1 MNTRANSEIYDQRRK
16 KLKRRNKRYFQR
28 IMIALIA
35 FYSIFFTSNI
45 WLRSDYSNIDI
56 TPIGNVVTGNNREV
70 TLISWNYCSDDKKM
84 EILLGIS
91 NTSYDGNDTYT
102 WTAEDR
108 ATGSLTVNPI
118 IQTRNFVVLQLV
130 NLPSRISVI
139 SLRMDNPDIKEFE
152 TLRIY
157 GDPKR
162 NITSVSSIQ
171 EKTENE
177 YHMALLRRNGQDYH
191 MYDFL
196 SLAGTGKYASVLHH
210 YQEKEYG
217 EIIIGTNNDSGGQ
230 ESNKAIHKLC
240 QNLPVKL
247 IDQYPE
253 QNDWNDKLKYVIGH
267 GYRSNYIAESKD
279 ITDALEARLD
289 AMMMSDQDSL
299 KSECMNF
306 SSKML
311 HETNLLPN
319 NMDPYIQNYIQYIQ
333 KTYPGKSFKEVL
345 AAEKG
350 HDRIPGKQILH
361 NYNRKQFFRVD
372 LTQESAL
379 SL

>member
-84 EILLGIS
+84 EILLGIL

-177 YHMALLRRNGQDYH
+177 YHVQQLQSEINIVTQNIENLQEEIN
-191 MYDFL
+191 
-196 SLAGTGKYASVLHH
+196 TN
-210 YQEKEYG
+210 QEK
-217 EIIIGTNNDSGGQ
+217 I
-230 ESNKAIHKLC
+230 
-240 QNLPVKL
+240 QNLNYAIKEAENDL
-247 IDQYPE
+247 QYQTTSEIESTNQKISSLRSQKKGLADIIDNNKSKIQE
-253 QNDWNDKLKYVIGH
+253 LQQKIENLNQEI
-267 GYRSNYIAESKD
+267 KD
-279 ITDALEARLD
+279 I
-289 AMMMSDQDSL
+289 S
-299 KSECMNF
+299 
-306 SSKML
+306 
-311 HETNLLPN
+311 
-319 NMDPYIQNYIQYIQ
+319 
-333 KTYPGKSFKEVL
+333 
-345 AAEKG
+345 
-350 HDRIPGKQILH
+350 
-361 NYNRKQFFRVD
+361 
-372 LTQESAL
+372 
-379 SL
+379 

>member
-91 NTSYDGNDTYT
+91 NTSYDGNDTYA

-177 YHMALLRRNGQDYH
+177 YHVQQLQSEINIVTQNIENLQEEIN
-191 MYDFL
+191 
-196 SLAGTGKYASVLHH
+196 TN
-210 YQEKEYG
+210 QEK
-217 EIIIGTNNDSGGQ
+217 I
-230 ESNKAIHKLC
+230 
-240 QNLPVKL
+240 QNLNYAIKEAENDL
-247 IDQYPE
+247 QYQTTSEIESTTQKISSLRSQKKGLADIIDNNKSKIQE
-253 QNDWNDKLKYVIGH
+253 LQQKIENLNQEI
-267 GYRSNYIAESKD
+267 KD
-279 ITDALEARLD
+279 I
-289 AMMMSDQDSL
+289 S
-299 KSECMNF
+299 
-306 SSKML
+306 
-311 HETNLLPN
+311 
-319 NMDPYIQNYIQYIQ
+319 
-333 KTYPGKSFKEVL
+333 
-345 AAEKG
+345 
-350 HDRIPGKQILH
+350 
-361 NYNRKQFFRVD
+361 
-372 LTQESAL
+372 
-379 SL
+379 

>member
-91 NTSYDGNDTYT
+91 NTSYDGNDAYT

-177 YHMALLRRNGQDYH
+177 YHVQQLQSEINIVTQNIENLQEEIN
-191 MYDFL
+191 
-196 SLAGTGKYASVLHH
+196 TN
-210 YQEKEYG
+210 QEK
-217 EIIIGTNNDSGGQ
+217 I
-230 ESNKAIHKLC
+230 
-240 QNLPVKL
+240 QNLNYAIKEAENDL
-247 IDQYPE
+247 QYQTTSEIESTNQKISSLRSQKKGLEDIID
-253 QNDWNDKLKYVIGH
+253 NNK
-267 GYRSNYIAESKD
+267 SK
-279 ITDALEARLD
+279 
-289 AMMMSDQDSL
+289 
-299 KSECMNF
+299 
-306 SSKML
+306 
-311 HETNLLPN
+311 
-319 NMDPYIQNYIQYIQ
+319 IQELQQ
-333 KTYPGKSFKEVL
+333 K
-345 AAEKG
+345 
-350 HDRIPGKQILH
+350 
-361 NYNRKQFFRVD
+361 N
-372 LTQESAL
+372 
-379 SL
+379 

>member
-1 MNTRANSEIYDQRRK
+1 MGYVPNSEIYDQRRK

-177 YHMALLRRNGQDYH
+177 YHVQQLQSEINIVTQNIENLQEEIN
-191 MYDFL
+191 
-196 SLAGTGKYASVLHH
+196 TN
-210 YQEKEYG
+210 QEK
-217 EIIIGTNNDSGGQ
+217 I
-230 ESNKAIHKLC
+230 
-240 QNLPVKL
+240 QNLNYAIKEAENDL
-247 IDQYPE
+247 QYQTTSEIESTNQKISSLRSQKKGLADIIDNNKSKIQE
-253 QNDWNDKLKYVIGH
+253 LQQKIENLNQEI
-267 GYRSNYIAESKD
+267 KD
-279 ITDALEARLD
+279 I
-289 AMMMSDQDSL
+289 S
-299 KSECMNF
+299 
-306 SSKML
+306 
-311 HETNLLPN
+311 
-319 NMDPYIQNYIQYIQ
+319 
-333 KTYPGKSFKEVL
+333 
-345 AAEKG
+345 
-350 HDRIPGKQILH
+350 
-361 NYNRKQFFRVD
+361 
-372 LTQESAL
+372 
-379 SL
+379 

>member
-91 NTSYDGNDTYT
+91 NTSYDGNDTFT

-177 YHMALLRRNGQDYH
+177 YHVQQLQSEINIVTQNIENLQEEIN
-191 MYDFL
+191 
-196 SLAGTGKYASVLHH
+196 TN
-210 YQEKEYG
+210 QEK
-217 EIIIGTNNDSGGQ
+217 I
-230 ESNKAIHKLC
+230 
-240 QNLPVKL
+240 QNLNYAIKEAENDL
-247 IDQYPE
+247 QYQTTSEIESTNQKISSLRSQKKGLADIIDNNKSKIQE
-253 QNDWNDKLKYVIGH
+253 LQQKIENLNQEI
-267 GYRSNYIAESKD
+267 KD
-279 ITDALEARLD
+279 I
-289 AMMMSDQDSL
+289 S
-299 KSECMNF
+299 
-306 SSKML
+306 
-311 HETNLLPN
+311 
-319 NMDPYIQNYIQYIQ
+319 
-333 KTYPGKSFKEVL
+333 
-345 AAEKG
+345 
-350 HDRIPGKQILH
+350 
-361 NYNRKQFFRVD
+361 
-372 LTQESAL
+372 
-379 SL
+379 

>member
-91 NTSYDGNDTYT
+91 NTSYDGNDTYA

-177 YHMALLRRNGQDYH
+177 YHVQQLQSEINIVTQNIENLLEEIN
-191 MYDFL
+191 
-196 SLAGTGKYASVLHH
+196 TN
-210 YQEKEYG
+210 QEK
-217 EIIIGTNNDSGGQ
+217 I
-230 ESNKAIHKLC
+230 
-240 QNLPVKL
+240 QNLNYAIKEAENDL
-247 IDQYPE
+247 QYQTTSEIESTNQKISSLRSQKKGLADIIDNNKSKIQE
-253 QNDWNDKLKYVIGH
+253 LQQKIENLNQEI
-267 GYRSNYIAESKD
+267 KD
-279 ITDALEARLD
+279 I
-289 AMMMSDQDSL
+289 S
-299 KSECMNF
+299 
-306 SSKML
+306 
-311 HETNLLPN
+311 
-319 NMDPYIQNYIQYIQ
+319 
-333 KTYPGKSFKEVL
+333 
-345 AAEKG
+345 
-350 HDRIPGKQILH
+350 
-361 NYNRKQFFRVD
+361 
-372 LTQESAL
+372 
-379 SL
+379 

>member
-177 YHMALLRRNGQDYH
+177 YHVQQLQSEINIVTQNIENLQEEIN
-191 MYDFL
+191 
-196 SLAGTGKYASVLHH
+196 TN
-210 YQEKEYG
+210 QEK
-217 EIIIGTNNDSGGQ
+217 I
-230 ESNKAIHKLC
+230 
-240 QNLPVKL
+240 QNLNYAIKEAGNDL
-247 IDQYPE
+247 QYQTTSEIESTNQKISSLRSQKKGLEDIIDNNKSKIQE
-253 QNDWNDKLKYVIGH
+253 LQQKIENLNQEI
-267 GYRSNYIAESKD
+267 KD
-279 ITDALEARLD
+279 I
-289 AMMMSDQDSL
+289 S
-299 KSECMNF
+299 
-306 SSKML
+306 
-311 HETNLLPN
+311 
-319 NMDPYIQNYIQYIQ
+319 
-333 KTYPGKSFKEVL
+333 
-345 AAEKG
+345 
-350 HDRIPGKQILH
+350 
-361 NYNRKQFFRVD
+361 
-372 LTQESAL
+372 
-379 SL
+379 

>member
-177 YHMALLRRNGQDYH
+177 YHVQQLQSEINIVTQNIENLQEEIN
-191 MYDFL
+191 
-196 SLAGTGKYASVLHH
+196 TN
-210 YQEKEYG
+210 QEK
-217 EIIIGTNNDSGGQ
+217 I
-230 ESNKAIHKLC
+230 
-240 QNLPVKL
+240 QNL
-247 IDQYPE
+247 
-253 QNDWNDKLKYVIGH
+253 NYVIKEAENDLQ
-267 GYRSNYIAESKD
+267 YQTTSEIESTNQKISSLRSQKKGLADIIDNNKSKIQELQQKIENLNQEIKD
-279 ITDALEARLD
+279 I
-289 AMMMSDQDSL
+289 S
-299 KSECMNF
+299 
-306 SSKML
+306 
-311 HETNLLPN
+311 
-319 NMDPYIQNYIQYIQ
+319 
-333 KTYPGKSFKEVL
+333 
-345 AAEKG
+345 
-350 HDRIPGKQILH
+350 
-361 NYNRKQFFRVD
+361 
-372 LTQESAL
+372 
-379 SL
+379 

>member
-91 NTSYDGNDTYT
+91 NTSYDGNDTYA

-130 NLPSRISVI
+130 NLPSRISAI

-177 YHMALLRRNGQDYH
+177 YHVQQLQSEINIVTQNIENLQEEIN
-191 MYDFL
+191 
-196 SLAGTGKYASVLHH
+196 TN
-210 YQEKEYG
+210 QEK
-217 EIIIGTNNDSGGQ
+217 I
-230 ESNKAIHKLC
+230 
-240 QNLPVKL
+240 QNLNYAIKEAENDL
-247 IDQYPE
+247 QYQTTSEIESTNQKISSLRSQKKGLADIIDNNKSKIQE
-253 QNDWNDKLKYVIGH
+253 LQQKIENLNQEI
-267 GYRSNYIAESKD
+267 KD
-279 ITDALEARLD
+279 I
-289 AMMMSDQDSL
+289 S
-299 KSECMNF
+299 
-306 SSKML
+306 
-311 HETNLLPN
+311 
-319 NMDPYIQNYIQYIQ
+319 
-333 KTYPGKSFKEVL
+333 
-345 AAEKG
+345 
-350 HDRIPGKQILH
+350 
-361 NYNRKQFFRVD
+361 
-372 LTQESAL
+372 
-379 SL
+379 

>member
-177 YHMALLRRNGQDYH
+177 YHVQQLQSEINIVTQNIENLQEEIN
-191 MYDFL
+191 
-196 SLAGTGKYASVLHH
+196 TN
-210 YQEKEYG
+210 QEK
-217 EIIIGTNNDSGGQ
+217 I
-230 ESNKAIHKLC
+230 
-240 QNLPVKL
+240 QNLNYAIKEVENDLQYQTTSEIESTNQKISSL
-247 IDQYPE
+247 RSQKKGLADIIDNNKSKIQE
-253 QNDWNDKLKYVIGH
+253 LQQKIENLNQEI
-267 GYRSNYIAESKD
+267 KD
-279 ITDALEARLD
+279 I
-289 AMMMSDQDSL
+289 S
-299 KSECMNF
+299 
-306 SSKML
+306 
-311 HETNLLPN
+311 
-319 NMDPYIQNYIQYIQ
+319 
-333 KTYPGKSFKEVL
+333 
-345 AAEKG
+345 
-350 HDRIPGKQILH
+350 
-361 NYNRKQFFRVD
+361 
-372 LTQESAL
+372 
-379 SL
+379 

>member
-45 WLRSDYSNIDI
+45 WLSSDYSNIDI

-177 YHMALLRRNGQDYH
+177 YHVQQLQSEINIVTQNIENLQEEIN
-191 MYDFL
+191 
-196 SLAGTGKYASVLHH
+196 TN
-210 YQEKEYG
+210 QEK
-217 EIIIGTNNDSGGQ
+217 I
-230 ESNKAIHKLC
+230 
-240 QNLPVKL
+240 QNLNYAIKEAENDL
-247 IDQYPE
+247 QYQTTSEIESTNQKISSLRSQKKGLADIIDNNKSKIQE
-253 QNDWNDKLKYVIGH
+253 LQQKIENLNQEI
-267 GYRSNYIAESKD
+267 KD
-279 ITDALEARLD
+279 I
-289 AMMMSDQDSL
+289 S
-299 KSECMNF
+299 
-306 SSKML
+306 
-311 HETNLLPN
+311 
-319 NMDPYIQNYIQYIQ
+319 
-333 KTYPGKSFKEVL
+333 
-345 AAEKG
+345 
-350 HDRIPGKQILH
+350 
-361 NYNRKQFFRVD
+361 
-372 LTQESAL
+372 
-379 SL
+379 

>member
-177 YHMALLRRNGQDYH
+177 YHVQQLQSEINIVTQNIENLQEEIRELSCTTWEEESCDMEISGLKLAL
-191 MYDFL
+191 
-196 SLAGTGKYASVLHH
+196 TVLTEEESIRHVGDRSERK
-210 YQEKEYG
+210 EKER
-217 EIIIGTNNDSGGQ
+217 E
-230 ESNKAIHKLC
+230 C
-240 QNLPVKL
+240 
-247 IDQYPE
+247 
-253 QNDWNDKLKYVIGH
+253 
-267 GYRSNYIAESKD
+267 
-279 ITDALEARLD
+279 LE
-289 AMMMSDQDSL
+289 
-299 KSECMNF
+299 
-306 SSKML
+306 
-311 HETNLLPN
+311 
-319 NMDPYIQNYIQYIQ
+319 
-333 KTYPGKSFKEVL
+333 
-345 AAEKG
+345 
-350 HDRIPGKQILH
+350 
-361 NYNRKQFFRVD
+361 
-372 LTQESAL
+372 
-379 SL
+379 

>member
-45 WLRSDYSNIDI
+45 WLRSDYGNIDI

-91 NTSYDGNDTYT
+91 NTSYDGNDTYA

-177 YHMALLRRNGQDYH
+177 YHVQQLQSEINIVTQNIENLQEEIN
-191 MYDFL
+191 
-196 SLAGTGKYASVLHH
+196 TN
-210 YQEKEYG
+210 QEK
-217 EIIIGTNNDSGGQ
+217 I
-230 ESNKAIHKLC
+230 
-240 QNLPVKL
+240 QNLNYAIKEAENDL
-247 IDQYPE
+247 QYQTTSEIESTNQKISSLRSQKKGLADIIDNNKSKIQE
-253 QNDWNDKLKYVIGH
+253 LQQKIENLNQEI
-267 GYRSNYIAESKD
+267 KD
-279 ITDALEARLD
+279 I
-289 AMMMSDQDSL
+289 S
-299 KSECMNF
+299 
-306 SSKML
+306 
-311 HETNLLPN
+311 
-319 NMDPYIQNYIQYIQ
+319 
-333 KTYPGKSFKEVL
+333 
-345 AAEKG
+345 
-350 HDRIPGKQILH
+350 
-361 NYNRKQFFRVD
+361 
-372 LTQESAL
+372 
-379 SL
+379 

>member
-177 YHMALLRRNGQDYH
+177 YHVQQLQSEINIVTQNIENLQEEIN
-191 MYDFL
+191 
-196 SLAGTGKYASVLHH
+196 TN
-210 YQEKEYG
+210 QEK
-217 EIIIGTNNDSGGQ
+217 I
-230 ESNKAIHKLC
+230 
-240 QNLPVKL
+240 QNLNYAIKEAENDL
-247 IDQYPE
+247 QYQTTSEIKSTNQKISSLRSQKKGLADIIDNNKSKIQE
-253 QNDWNDKLKYVIGH
+253 LQQKIENLNQEI
-267 GYRSNYIAESKD
+267 KD
-279 ITDALEARLD
+279 I
-289 AMMMSDQDSL
+289 S
-299 KSECMNF
+299 
-306 SSKML
+306 
-311 HETNLLPN
+311 
-319 NMDPYIQNYIQYIQ
+319 
-333 KTYPGKSFKEVL
+333 
-345 AAEKG
+345 
-350 HDRIPGKQILH
+350 
-361 NYNRKQFFRVD
+361 
-372 LTQESAL
+372 
-379 SL
+379 

>member
-139 SLRMDNPDIKEFE
+139 SLRMDNLDIKEFE

-177 YHMALLRRNGQDYH
+177 YHVQQLQSEINIVTQNIENLQEEIN
-191 MYDFL
+191 
-196 SLAGTGKYASVLHH
+196 TN
-210 YQEKEYG
+210 QEK
-217 EIIIGTNNDSGGQ
+217 I
-230 ESNKAIHKLC
+230 
-240 QNLPVKL
+240 QNLNYAIKEAENDL
-247 IDQYPE
+247 QYQTTSEIESTNQKISSLRSQKKGLADIIDNNKSKIQE
-253 QNDWNDKLKYVIGH
+253 LQQKIENLNQEI
-267 GYRSNYIAESKD
+267 KD
-279 ITDALEARLD
+279 I
-289 AMMMSDQDSL
+289 S
-299 KSECMNF
+299 
-306 SSKML
+306 
-311 HETNLLPN
+311 
-319 NMDPYIQNYIQYIQ
+319 
-333 KTYPGKSFKEVL
+333 
-345 AAEKG
+345 
-350 HDRIPGKQILH
+350 
-361 NYNRKQFFRVD
+361 
-372 LTQESAL
+372 
-379 SL
+379 

>member
-70 TLISWNYCSDDKKM
+70 TLISWNYCSDNKKM

-177 YHMALLRRNGQDYH
+177 YHVQQLQSEINIVTQNIENLQEEIN
-191 MYDFL
+191 
-196 SLAGTGKYASVLHH
+196 TN
-210 YQEKEYG
+210 QEK
-217 EIIIGTNNDSGGQ
+217 I
-230 ESNKAIHKLC
+230 
-240 QNLPVKL
+240 QNLNYAIKEAENDL
-247 IDQYPE
+247 QYQTTSEIESTNQKISSLRSQKKGLADIIDNNKSKIQE
-253 QNDWNDKLKYVIGH
+253 LQQKIENLNQEI
-267 GYRSNYIAESKD
+267 KD
-279 ITDALEARLD
+279 I
-289 AMMMSDQDSL
+289 S
-299 KSECMNF
+299 
-306 SSKML
+306 
-311 HETNLLPN
+311 
-319 NMDPYIQNYIQYIQ
+319 
-333 KTYPGKSFKEVL
+333 
-345 AAEKG
+345 
-350 HDRIPGKQILH
+350 
-361 NYNRKQFFRVD
+361 
-372 LTQESAL
+372 
-379 SL
+379 

>member
-70 TLISWNYCSDDKKM
+70 TLISWNYYSDDKKM

-130 NLPSRISVI
+130 NLPSQISVI

-177 YHMALLRRNGQDYH
+177 YHVQQLQSEINIVTQNIENLQEEIN
-191 MYDFL
+191 
-196 SLAGTGKYASVLHH
+196 TN
-210 YQEKEYG
+210 QEK
-217 EIIIGTNNDSGGQ
+217 I
-230 ESNKAIHKLC
+230 
-240 QNLPVKL
+240 QNLNYAIKEAENDL
-247 IDQYPE
+247 QYQTTSEIESTNQKISSLRSQKKGLADIIDNNKSKIQE
-253 QNDWNDKLKYVIGH
+253 LQQKIENLNQEI
-267 GYRSNYIAESKD
+267 KD
-279 ITDALEARLD
+279 I
-289 AMMMSDQDSL
+289 S
-299 KSECMNF
+299 
-306 SSKML
+306 
-311 HETNLLPN
+311 
-319 NMDPYIQNYIQYIQ
+319 
-333 KTYPGKSFKEVL
+333 
-345 AAEKG
+345 
-350 HDRIPGKQILH
+350 
-361 NYNRKQFFRVD
+361 
-372 LTQESAL
+372 
-379 SL
+379 

>member
-108 ATGSLTVNPI
+108 ATGSLTVTPI
-118 IQTRNFVVLQLV
+118 IQTRNFAVLQLV

-177 YHMALLRRNGQDYH
+177 YHVQQLQSEINIVTQNIENLQEEIN
-191 MYDFL
+191 
-196 SLAGTGKYASVLHH
+196 TN
-210 YQEKEYG
+210 QEK
-217 EIIIGTNNDSGGQ
+217 I
-230 ESNKAIHKLC
+230 
-240 QNLPVKL
+240 QNLNYAIKEAENDL
-247 IDQYPE
+247 QYQTTSEIESTNQKISALRSQKKGLEDIIDNNKSKIQE
-253 QNDWNDKLKYVIGH
+253 LQQKIENLNQEI
-267 GYRSNYIAESKD
+267 KD
-279 ITDALEARLD
+279 I
-289 AMMMSDQDSL
+289 S
-299 KSECMNF
+299 
-306 SSKML
+306 
-311 HETNLLPN
+311 
-319 NMDPYIQNYIQYIQ
+319 
-333 KTYPGKSFKEVL
+333 
-345 AAEKG
+345 
-350 HDRIPGKQILH
+350 
-361 NYNRKQFFRVD
+361 
-372 LTQESAL
+372 
-379 SL
+379 

>member
-177 YHMALLRRNGQDYH
+177 YHVQ
-191 MYDFL
+191 
-196 SLAGTGKYASVLHH
+196 
-210 YQEKEYG
+210 Q
-217 EIIIGTNNDSGGQ
+217 
-230 ESNKAIHKLC
+230 
-240 QNLPVKL
+240 
-247 IDQYPE
+247 
-253 QNDWNDKLKYVIGH
+253 
-267 GYRSNYIAESKD
+267 
-279 ITDALEARLD
+279 
-289 AMMMSDQDSL
+289 L
-299 KSECMNF
+299 KSEINIVTQNIEN
-306 SSKML
+306 L
-311 HETNLLPN
+311 QEEINTNQEK
-319 NMDPYIQNYIQYIQ
+319 IQNLNYAIKEAENDLQYQTTSEIESTNQKISSLRSQKKGLADIIDNNKSKIQELQQ
-333 KTYPGKSFKEVL
+333 KIENL
-345 AAEKG
+345 
-350 HDRIPGKQILH
+350 
-361 NYNRKQFFRVD
+361 N
-372 LTQESAL
+372 QEIKDIS
-379 SL
+379 

>member
-70 TLISWNYCSDDKKM
+70 TLISWNYCSDDKWRSFLVSQIHLM
-84 EILLGIS
+84 TEMIHIL
-91 NTSYDGNDTYT
+91 

-177 YHMALLRRNGQDYH
+177 YHVQQLQSEINIVTQNIENLQEEIN
-191 MYDFL
+191 
-196 SLAGTGKYASVLHH
+196 TN
-210 YQEKEYG
+210 QEK
-217 EIIIGTNNDSGGQ
+217 I
-230 ESNKAIHKLC
+230 
-240 QNLPVKL
+240 QNLNYAIK
-247 IDQYPE
+247 
-253 QNDWNDKLKYVIGH
+253 
-267 GYRSNYIAESKD
+267 RS
-279 ITDALEARLD
+279 
-289 AMMMSDQDSL
+289 
-299 KSECMNF
+299 
-306 SSKML
+306 
-311 HETNLLPN
+311 
-319 NMDPYIQNYIQYIQ
+319 
-333 KTYPGKSFKEVL
+333 
-345 AAEKG
+345 
-350 HDRIPGKQILH
+350 
-361 NYNRKQFFRVD
+361 RK
-372 LTQESAL
+372 
-379 SL
+379 

>member
-108 ATGSLTVNPI
+108 VTGSLTVNPI

-177 YHMALLRRNGQDYH
+177 YHVQQLQSEINIVTQNIENLQEEIN
-191 MYDFL
+191 
-196 SLAGTGKYASVLHH
+196 TN
-210 YQEKEYG
+210 QEK
-217 EIIIGTNNDSGGQ
+217 I
-230 ESNKAIHKLC
+230 
-240 QNLPVKL
+240 QNLNYAIKEAENDL
-247 IDQYPE
+247 QYQTTSEIESTNQKISSLRSQKKGLADIIDNNKSKIQE
-253 QNDWNDKLKYVIGH
+253 LQQKIENLNQEI
-267 GYRSNYIAESKD
+267 KD
-279 ITDALEARLD
+279 I
-289 AMMMSDQDSL
+289 S
-299 KSECMNF
+299 
-306 SSKML
+306 
-311 HETNLLPN
+311 
-319 NMDPYIQNYIQYIQ
+319 
-333 KTYPGKSFKEVL
+333 
-345 AAEKG
+345 
-350 HDRIPGKQILH
+350 
-361 NYNRKQFFRVD
+361 
-372 LTQESAL
+372 
-379 SL
+379 

>member
-177 YHMALLRRNGQDYH
+177 YHVQQLQSEINIVTQNIENLQEEIN
-191 MYDFL
+191 
-196 SLAGTGKYASVLHH
+196 TN
-210 YQEKEYG
+210 QEK
-217 EIIIGTNNDSGGQ
+217 I
-230 ESNKAIHKLC
+230 
-240 QNLPVKL
+240 QNLNYAIKEADNDL
-247 IDQYPE
+247 QFQTTSEIESTNQKISSLRSQKKGLADIIDNNKSKIQE
-253 QNDWNDKLKYVIGH
+253 LQQKIENLNQEI
-267 GYRSNYIAESKD
+267 KD
-279 ITDALEARLD
+279 I
-289 AMMMSDQDSL
+289 S
-299 KSECMNF
+299 
-306 SSKML
+306 
-311 HETNLLPN
+311 
-319 NMDPYIQNYIQYIQ
+319 
-333 KTYPGKSFKEVL
+333 
-345 AAEKG
+345 
-350 HDRIPGKQILH
+350 
-361 NYNRKQFFRVD
+361 
-372 LTQESAL
+372 
-379 SL
+379 

>member
-177 YHMALLRRNGQDYH
+177 YHVQQLQSEINIVTQNIENLQEEIN
-191 MYDFL
+191 
-196 SLAGTGKYASVLHH
+196 TN
-210 YQEKEYG
+210 QEKIQILNYAIKEAENDLQYQTTS
-217 EIIIGTNNDSGGQ
+217 EIESTNQKISSLRSQKKGLADIIDNNKSKIQ
-230 ESNKAIHKLC
+230 ELQQKIE
-240 QNLPVKL
+240 NLNQE
-247 IDQYPE
+247 I
-253 QNDWNDKLKYVIGH
+253 
-267 GYRSNYIAESKD
+267 KD
-279 ITDALEARLD
+279 I
-289 AMMMSDQDSL
+289 S
-299 KSECMNF
+299 
-306 SSKML
+306 
-311 HETNLLPN
+311 
-319 NMDPYIQNYIQYIQ
+319 
-333 KTYPGKSFKEVL
+333 
-345 AAEKG
+345 
-350 HDRIPGKQILH
+350 
-361 NYNRKQFFRVD
+361 
-372 LTQESAL
+372 
-379 SL
+379 

>member
-108 ATGSLTVNPI
+108 ATGSLTVNPV

-177 YHMALLRRNGQDYH
+177 YHVQQLQSEINIVTQNIENLQEEIN
-191 MYDFL
+191 
-196 SLAGTGKYASVLHH
+196 TN
-210 YQEKEYG
+210 QEK
-217 EIIIGTNNDSGGQ
+217 I
-230 ESNKAIHKLC
+230 
-240 QNLPVKL
+240 QNLNYAIKEAENDL
-247 IDQYPE
+247 QYQTTSEIESTNQKISSLRSQKKGLADIIDNNKSKIQE
-253 QNDWNDKLKYVIGH
+253 LQQKIENLNQEI
-267 GYRSNYIAESKD
+267 KD
-279 ITDALEARLD
+279 I
-289 AMMMSDQDSL
+289 S
-299 KSECMNF
+299 
-306 SSKML
+306 
-311 HETNLLPN
+311 
-319 NMDPYIQNYIQYIQ
+319 
-333 KTYPGKSFKEVL
+333 
-345 AAEKG
+345 
-350 HDRIPGKQILH
+350 
-361 NYNRKQFFRVD
+361 
-372 LTQESAL
+372 
-379 SL
+379 

>member
-91 NTSYDGNDTYT
+91 NTSYDGNDTYA

-118 IQTRNFVVLQLV
+118 IQTRTFVVLQLV

-177 YHMALLRRNGQDYH
+177 YHVQQLQSEINIVTQNIENLQEEIN
-191 MYDFL
+191 
-196 SLAGTGKYASVLHH
+196 TN
-210 YQEKEYG
+210 QEK
-217 EIIIGTNNDSGGQ
+217 I
-230 ESNKAIHKLC
+230 
-240 QNLPVKL
+240 QNLNYAIKEAENDL
-247 IDQYPE
+247 QYQTTSEIESTNQKISSLRSQKKGLADIIDNNKSKIQE
-253 QNDWNDKLKYVIGH
+253 LQQKIENLNQEI
-267 GYRSNYIAESKD
+267 KD
-279 ITDALEARLD
+279 I
-289 AMMMSDQDSL
+289 S
-299 KSECMNF
+299 
-306 SSKML
+306 
-311 HETNLLPN
+311 
-319 NMDPYIQNYIQYIQ
+319 
-333 KTYPGKSFKEVL
+333 
-345 AAEKG
+345 
-350 HDRIPGKQILH
+350 
-361 NYNRKQFFRVD
+361 
-372 LTQESAL
+372 
-379 SL
+379 

>member
-130 NLPSRISVI
+130 NLPSLISVI

-177 YHMALLRRNGQDYH
+177 YHVQQLQSEINIVTQNIENLQEEIN
-191 MYDFL
+191 
-196 SLAGTGKYASVLHH
+196 TN
-210 YQEKEYG
+210 QEK
-217 EIIIGTNNDSGGQ
+217 I
-230 ESNKAIHKLC
+230 
-240 QNLPVKL
+240 QNLNYAIKEAENDL
-247 IDQYPE
+247 QYQTTSEIESTNQKISSLRSQKKGLADIIDNNKSKIQE
-253 QNDWNDKLKYVIGH
+253 LQQKIENLNQEI
-267 GYRSNYIAESKD
+267 KD
-279 ITDALEARLD
+279 I
-289 AMMMSDQDSL
+289 S
-299 KSECMNF
+299 
-306 SSKML
+306 
-311 HETNLLPN
+311 
-319 NMDPYIQNYIQYIQ
+319 
-333 KTYPGKSFKEVL
+333 
-345 AAEKG
+345 
-350 HDRIPGKQILH
+350 
-361 NYNRKQFFRVD
+361 
-372 LTQESAL
+372 
-379 SL
+379 

>member
-162 NITSVSSIQ
+162 NITSVSSLQ

-177 YHMALLRRNGQDYH
+177 YHVQQLQSEINIVTQNIENLQEEIN
-191 MYDFL
+191 
-196 SLAGTGKYASVLHH
+196 TN
-210 YQEKEYG
+210 QEK
-217 EIIIGTNNDSGGQ
+217 I
-230 ESNKAIHKLC
+230 
-240 QNLPVKL
+240 QNLNYAIKEAENDL
-247 IDQYPE
+247 QYQTTSEIESTNQKISSLRSQKKGLADIIDNNKSKIQE
-253 QNDWNDKLKYVIGH
+253 LQQKIENLNQEI
-267 GYRSNYIAESKD
+267 KD
-279 ITDALEARLD
+279 I
-289 AMMMSDQDSL
+289 S
-299 KSECMNF
+299 
-306 SSKML
+306 
-311 HETNLLPN
+311 
-319 NMDPYIQNYIQYIQ
+319 
-333 KTYPGKSFKEVL
+333 
-345 AAEKG
+345 
-350 HDRIPGKQILH
+350 
-361 NYNRKQFFRVD
+361 
-372 LTQESAL
+372 
-379 SL
+379 

>member
-91 NTSYDGNDTYT
+91 NTSYDGNDTYA

-177 YHMALLRRNGQDYH
+177 YHVQQLQSEINIVTQNIENLQEEIN
-191 MYDFL
+191 
-196 SLAGTGKYASVLHH
+196 TN
-210 YQEKEYG
+210 QEK
-217 EIIIGTNNDSGGQ
+217 I
-230 ESNKAIHKLC
+230 
-240 QNLPVKL
+240 QNLNYAIKEAENDL
-247 IDQYPE
+247 QYQTTSEIESTNQKISSLRSQKKGLADIID
-253 QNDWNDKLKYVIGH
+253 NNK
-267 GYRSNYIAESKD
+267 SK
-279 ITDALEARLD
+279 IQELQQKIE
-289 AMMMSDQDSL
+289 
-299 KSECMNF
+299 
-306 SSKML
+306 
-311 HETNLLPN
+311 NLN
-319 NMDPYIQNYIQYIQ
+319 
-333 KTYPGKSFKEVL
+333 
-345 AAEKG
+345 
-350 HDRIPGKQILH
+350 
-361 NYNRKQFFRVD
+361 
-372 LTQESAL
+372 QEIKNIS
-379 SL
+379 

>member
-177 YHMALLRRNGQDYH
+177 YHVQQLQSEINIVTQNIENLQEEIN
-191 MYDFL
+191 
-196 SLAGTGKYASVLHH
+196 TN
-210 YQEKEYG
+210 QEK
-217 EIIIGTNNDSGGQ
+217 I
-230 ESNKAIHKLC
+230 
-240 QNLPVKL
+240 QNLNYAIKEAENDL
-247 IDQYPE
+247 QYQTTSEIESTNQKISSLRSQKKGLADIIDNNKSKIQE
-253 QNDWNDKLKYVIGH
+253 LQQKIENLNQEI
-267 GYRSNYIAESKD
+267 KD
-279 ITDALEARLD
+279 I
-289 AMMMSDQDSL
+289 S
-299 KSECMNF
+299 
-306 SSKML
+306 
-311 HETNLLPN
+311 
-319 NMDPYIQNYIQYIQ
+319 
-333 KTYPGKSFKEVL
+333 
-345 AAEKG
+345 
-350 HDRIPGKQILH
+350 
-361 NYNRKQFFRVD
+361 
-372 LTQESAL
+372 
-379 SL
+379 

>member
-139 SLRMDNPDIKEFE
+139 SLRMDNPNIKEFE

-177 YHMALLRRNGQDYH
+177 YHVQQLQSEINIVTQNIENLQEEIN
-191 MYDFL
+191 
-196 SLAGTGKYASVLHH
+196 TN
-210 YQEKEYG
+210 QEK
-217 EIIIGTNNDSGGQ
+217 I
-230 ESNKAIHKLC
+230 
-240 QNLPVKL
+240 QNLNYAIKEAENDL
-247 IDQYPE
+247 QYQTTSEIESTNQKISSLRSQKKGLADIIDNNKSKIQE
-253 QNDWNDKLKYVIGH
+253 LQQKIENLNQEI
-267 GYRSNYIAESKD
+267 KD
-279 ITDALEARLD
+279 I
-289 AMMMSDQDSL
+289 S
-299 KSECMNF
+299 
-306 SSKML
+306 
-311 HETNLLPN
+311 
-319 NMDPYIQNYIQYIQ
+319 
-333 KTYPGKSFKEVL
+333 
-345 AAEKG
+345 
-350 HDRIPGKQILH
+350 
-361 NYNRKQFFRVD
+361 
-372 LTQESAL
+372 
-379 SL
+379 

>member
-70 TLISWNYCSDDKKM
+70 TLISWSYCSDDKKM

-177 YHMALLRRNGQDYH
+177 YHVQQLQSEINIVTQNIENLQEEIN
-191 MYDFL
+191 
-196 SLAGTGKYASVLHH
+196 TN
-210 YQEKEYG
+210 QEK
-217 EIIIGTNNDSGGQ
+217 I
-230 ESNKAIHKLC
+230 
-240 QNLPVKL
+240 QNLNYAIKEAENDL
-247 IDQYPE
+247 QYQTTSEIESTNQKISSLRSQKKGLADIIDNNKSKIQE
-253 QNDWNDKLKYVIGH
+253 LQQKIENLNQEI
-267 GYRSNYIAESKD
+267 KD
-279 ITDALEARLD
+279 I
-289 AMMMSDQDSL
+289 S
-299 KSECMNF
+299 
-306 SSKML
+306 
-311 HETNLLPN
+311 
-319 NMDPYIQNYIQYIQ
+319 
-333 KTYPGKSFKEVL
+333 
-345 AAEKG
+345 
-350 HDRIPGKQILH
+350 
-361 NYNRKQFFRVD
+361 
-372 LTQESAL
+372 
-379 SL
+379 

>member
-177 YHMALLRRNGQDYH
+177 YHVQQLQSEINIVTQNIENLQEEIN
-191 MYDFL
+191 
-196 SLAGTGKYASVLHH
+196 TN
-210 YQEKEYG
+210 QEK
-217 EIIIGTNNDSGGQ
+217 I
-230 ESNKAIHKLC
+230 
-240 QNLPVKL
+240 QNLNYAIKEAENDL
-247 IDQYPE
+247 QYQTTSEIESTNQKISSLRSQKKGLADIID
-253 QNDWNDKLKYVIGH
+253 NNK
-267 GYRSNYIAESKD
+267 SK
-279 ITDALEARLD
+279 IQELQQKIE
-289 AMMMSDQDSL
+289 
-299 KSECMNF
+299 
-306 SSKML
+306 
-311 HETNLLPN
+311 NLN
-319 NMDPYIQNYIQYIQ
+319 
-333 KTYPGKSFKEVL
+333 
-345 AAEKG
+345 
-350 HDRIPGKQILH
+350 
-361 NYNRKQFFRVD
+361 
-372 LTQESAL
+372 QEIKDVS
-379 SL
+379 

>member
-177 YHMALLRRNGQDYH
+177 YHVQQLQSEINIVTQNIENLQEEIN
-191 MYDFL
+191 
-196 SLAGTGKYASVLHH
+196 TN
-210 YQEKEYG
+210 QEK
-217 EIIIGTNNDSGGQ
+217 I
-230 ESNKAIHKLC
+230 
-240 QNLPVKL
+240 QNLNYAIKEAENDL
-247 IDQYPE
+247 QCQTTSEIESTNQKISSLRSQKKGLADIIDNNKSKIQE
-253 QNDWNDKLKYVIGH
+253 LQQKIENLNQEI
-267 GYRSNYIAESKD
+267 KD
-279 ITDALEARLD
+279 I
-289 AMMMSDQDSL
+289 S
-299 KSECMNF
+299 
-306 SSKML
+306 
-311 HETNLLPN
+311 
-319 NMDPYIQNYIQYIQ
+319 
-333 KTYPGKSFKEVL
+333 
-345 AAEKG
+345 
-350 HDRIPGKQILH
+350 
-361 NYNRKQFFRVD
+361 
-372 LTQESAL
+372 
-379 SL
+379 

>member
-91 NTSYDGNDTYT
+91 NTSYDGNDTYA

-177 YHMALLRRNGQDYH
+177 YHVQQLQSEINIVTQNIENLQEEIN
-191 MYDFL
+191 
-196 SLAGTGKYASVLHH
+196 TN
-210 YQEKEYG
+210 QEK
-217 EIIIGTNNDSGGQ
+217 I
-230 ESNKAIHKLC
+230 
-240 QNLPVKL
+240 QNLNYAIKEAENDL
-247 IDQYPE
+247 QYQTTSEIESTNQKISSLRSQKKGLADIIDNNKSKIQE
-253 QNDWNDKLKYVIGH
+253 LQQKIENLNQEI
-267 GYRSNYIAESKD
+267 KD
-279 ITDALEARLD
+279 I
-289 AMMMSDQDSL
+289 S
-299 KSECMNF
+299 
-306 SSKML
+306 
-311 HETNLLPN
+311 
-319 NMDPYIQNYIQYIQ
+319 
-333 KTYPGKSFKEVL
+333 
-345 AAEKG
+345 
-350 HDRIPGKQILH
+350 
-361 NYNRKQFFRVD
+361 
-372 LTQESAL
+372 
-379 SL
+379 

>member
-91 NTSYDGNDTYT
+91 NTSYDGNDTYS

-177 YHMALLRRNGQDYH
+177 YHVQQLQSEINIVTQNIENLQEEIN
-191 MYDFL
+191 
-196 SLAGTGKYASVLHH
+196 TN
-210 YQEKEYG
+210 QEK
-217 EIIIGTNNDSGGQ
+217 I
-230 ESNKAIHKLC
+230 
-240 QNLPVKL
+240 QNLNYAIKEAENDL
-247 IDQYPE
+247 QYQTTSEIESTNQKISSLRSQKKGLADIIDNNKSKIQE
-253 QNDWNDKLKYVIGH
+253 LQQKIENLNQEI
-267 GYRSNYIAESKD
+267 KD
-279 ITDALEARLD
+279 I
-289 AMMMSDQDSL
+289 S
-299 KSECMNF
+299 
-306 SSKML
+306 
-311 HETNLLPN
+311 
-319 NMDPYIQNYIQYIQ
+319 
-333 KTYPGKSFKEVL
+333 
-345 AAEKG
+345 
-350 HDRIPGKQILH
+350 
-361 NYNRKQFFRVD
+361 
-372 LTQESAL
+372 
-379 SL
+379 

>member
-56 TPIGNVVTGNNREV
+56 TPIGNVVTGNNRKV

-177 YHMALLRRNGQDYH
+177 YHVQQLQSEINIVTQNIENLQEEIN
-191 MYDFL
+191 
-196 SLAGTGKYASVLHH
+196 TN
-210 YQEKEYG
+210 QEK
-217 EIIIGTNNDSGGQ
+217 I
-230 ESNKAIHKLC
+230 
-240 QNLPVKL
+240 QNLNYAIKEAENDL
-247 IDQYPE
+247 QYQTTSEIESTNQKISSLRSQKKGLADIIDNNKSKIQE
-253 QNDWNDKLKYVIGH
+253 LQQKIENLNQEI
-267 GYRSNYIAESKD
+267 KD
-279 ITDALEARLD
+279 I
-289 AMMMSDQDSL
+289 S
-299 KSECMNF
+299 
-306 SSKML
+306 
-311 HETNLLPN
+311 
-319 NMDPYIQNYIQYIQ
+319 
-333 KTYPGKSFKEVL
+333 
-345 AAEKG
+345 
-350 HDRIPGKQILH
+350 
-361 NYNRKQFFRVD
+361 
-372 LTQESAL
+372 
-379 SL
+379 

>member
-162 NITSVSSIQ
+162 NIASVSSIQ

-177 YHMALLRRNGQDYH
+177 YHVQQLQSEINIVTQNIENLQEEIN
-191 MYDFL
+191 
-196 SLAGTGKYASVLHH
+196 TN
-210 YQEKEYG
+210 QEK
-217 EIIIGTNNDSGGQ
+217 I
-230 ESNKAIHKLC
+230 
-240 QNLPVKL
+240 QNLNYAIKEAENDL
-247 IDQYPE
+247 QYQTTSEIESTNQKISSLRSQKKGLADIIDNNKSKIQE
-253 QNDWNDKLKYVIGH
+253 LQQKIENLNQEI
-267 GYRSNYIAESKD
+267 KD
-279 ITDALEARLD
+279 I
-289 AMMMSDQDSL
+289 S
-299 KSECMNF
+299 
-306 SSKML
+306 
-311 HETNLLPN
+311 
-319 NMDPYIQNYIQYIQ
+319 
-333 KTYPGKSFKEVL
+333 
-345 AAEKG
+345 
-350 HDRIPGKQILH
+350 
-361 NYNRKQFFRVD
+361 
-372 LTQESAL
+372 
-379 SL
+379 